1 MIMVSLALI
10 VLFLGLHSRHV
21 LHSGHFLLI
30 LLLMLTLG
38 ILGRSSDN
46 QFPCPLACLVKG

>member
-10 VLFLGLHSRHV
+10 VIFLGLRSRHV

-30 LLLMLTLG
+30 LLLMLTVG
-38 ILGRSSDN
+38 ILGRSSRN
-46 QFPCPLACLVKG
+46 QFPCPLACLVKA